1 MCVQKIKMKTFL
13 IMFKVQGIDHFRH
26 EVVFAK
32 VDFPESDSESRFS
45 SLWTSLSS
53 RLLSSG
59 FIKSRDADITDF
71 KRHVTLLKMSRD
83 KNLKKMKLK
92 KIPEDLYKSRIA
104 DKFGNECFH
113 SVQLLSMT
121 KPGKVKC
128 KWSKLKQLKCMSIA
142 ISFKI

>member
-59 FIKSRDADITDF
+59 FIKSRDAYIADF

-83 KNLKKMKLK
+83 NNLK

-121 KPGKVKC
+121 KPGKVKY
-128 KWSKLKQLKCMSIA
+128 KWSKLKQLKSMSIA